1 MNLELLDN
9 GANIGKYNMDFDF
22 ERTMQVSKAEANPLF
37 RVYAWEPWCLSLGHN
52 QKADD
57 IDEEA
62 LEERGYDLVRRPTG
76 GRAVFHSEEITYSL
90 VMNLPNSV
98 SVQDV
103 YREVHLAFIK
113 AFAKLGA
120 KLDFEKAQADLAT
133 FYKSSDLSVACF
145 ASSARYE
152 LTYQNRKIVGSAQ
165 RLFDKTL
172 LQHGSILIGNA
183 HEILADLVKA
193 KSPERRESIRE
204 YIKSQTATL
213 NEASGKKLTYQDCRD
228 AIFEEMKS
236 FNLA

>member
-1 MNLELLDN
+1 MNLEILDS
-9 GANIGKYNMDFDF
+9 GSQLGKYNMDFDF
-22 ERTMQVSKAEANPLF
+22 ERTMQVSKGLANPLF
-37 RVYAWEPWCLSLGHN
+37 RVYSWDPWCLSLGHN
-52 QKADD
+52 QKIDE

-62 LEERGYDLVRRPTG
+62 ISLRGYDLVRRPTG

-90 VMNLPNSV
+90 IMNLPEGV
-98 SVQDV
+98 SIQDV
-103 YREVHLAFIK
+103 YREIHLSFIK

-120 KLDFEKAQADLAT
+120 NLDFEKAQSDLAS

-165 RLFDKTL
+165 RLFDRTL

-183 HEILADLVKA
+183 HEILADLVKV

-213 NEASGKKLTYQDCRD
+213 NEASGKKLTYNDCRD
-228 AIFEEMKS
+228 SIFEEIKT